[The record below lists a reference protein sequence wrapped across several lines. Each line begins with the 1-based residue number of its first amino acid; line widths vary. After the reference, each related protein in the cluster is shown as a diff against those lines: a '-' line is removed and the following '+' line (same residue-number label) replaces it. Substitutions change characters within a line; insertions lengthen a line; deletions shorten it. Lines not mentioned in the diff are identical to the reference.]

1 MKTIT
6 THDAKTH
13 LSRYLAEV
21 EEGGRITIARGKK
34 PVAMLVPI
42 TSLKKQVRPKV
53 GSIKGPRYEFPD
65 IAFRALNEEELKEW
79 GL

>member
-13 LSRYLAEV
+13 LSRYLKEV
-21 EEGGRITIARGKK
+21 EEGEQIVIARAKK
-34 PVAMLVPI
+34 PVAMLIPAKQ
-42 TSLKKQVRPKV
+42 TKKKKRPVV
-53 GSIKGPRYEFPD
+53 GKIKGPRFEFPD
-65 IAFRALNEEELKEW
+65 SAFAPLDSTELKEW